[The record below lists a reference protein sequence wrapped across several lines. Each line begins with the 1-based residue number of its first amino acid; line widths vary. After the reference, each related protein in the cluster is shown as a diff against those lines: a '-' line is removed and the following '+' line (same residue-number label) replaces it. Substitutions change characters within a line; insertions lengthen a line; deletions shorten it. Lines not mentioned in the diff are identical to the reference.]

1 MANDVVISAAL
12 RNNLTSLQ
20 NTQRLIDTVQLR
32 LATGLKVNSALDGPQ
47 QFFTS
52 QSLNNRASDL
62 TRLLDG
68 INLSIRTIEQ
78 ADKGITSLT
87 TLVEQATSIAQ
98 QAQSEIRSSEGLVSI
113 TGTKDLRGVD
123 LTADSGGAIAA
134 ADDFDILIAHE
145 DLSGG
150 SDSATIAIA
159 ANDTVYDLVATINST
174 AAIND
179 SVRASVDSQGR
190 LKIESLVEGATLRI
204 SDSST
209 AANSLDTDGYAFL
222 GLTDIVGGENL
233 DNVAAGRQ
241 GGTAVS
247 GRKITSA
254 VSGAGTVGG
263 KYEASATLDEAN
275 YSATGDLPEIQIS
288 IDGDASANH
297 VLAATATIQELVDAI
312 NNDTTINDKVTASFN
327 TDTGRIEFDFAE
339 EVGQA
344 EIILGGAAAD
354 VNSFGFGT
362 GASDATLTGAG
373 DFESELFTFV
383 GTSVDLA
390 QYTSDFNVVRDQIDD
405 LVADSNYRGVNLL
418 SGGQLETFFN
428 EDSTSSLVTQGS
440 DLTSLGLG
448 IDEANFVDAAD
459 VEEALSQV
467 NGALA
472 SVRNFG
478 TSIANS
484 LSIIQTRRDF
494 TESTISTLK
503 AGANDLVATDQNE
516 EGANLLALQTR
527 QQLGVTALSLA
538 AQSQQSVLR
547 LF

>member
-113 TGTKDLRGVD
+113 TGTRDLRGVD

-233 DNVAAGRQ
+233 DNVVAGRQ

-297 VLAATATIQELVDAI
+297 VLAATSTIQELVDAI

-467 NGALA
+467 TGALS

>member
-1 MANDVVISAAL
+1 MANDVVLSAAL

-20 NTQRLIDTVQLR
+20 GTQRLIDTVQLR

-52 QSLNNRASDL
+52 QALNNRASDL

-98 QAQSEIRSSEGLVSI
+98 QAQSEIRSSQGLVSI
-113 TGTKDLRGVD
+113 TGTKDLRGID

-134 ADDFDILIAHE
+134 AEDFDILIAHA
-145 DLSGG
+145 DLTGG

-275 YSATGDLPEIQIS
+275 FSATGDLPEIQIS

-297 VLAATATIQELVDAI
+297 VLAATSTIQELVDAI

-390 QYTSDFNVVRDQIDD
+390 QFTSDFNVVRDQIDD

-428 EDSTSSLVTQGS
+428 EDSTSSLITRGS

-459 VEEALSQV
+459 VEEALSEV
-467 NGALA
+467 TGALA
-472 SVRNFG
+472 AVRNFG

>member
-1 MANDVVISAAL
+1 MANDVVLSAAL
-12 RNNLTSLQ
+12 RNNLQSLQ
-20 NTQRLIDTVQLR
+20 GTQRLIDTVQLR

-68 INLSIRTIEQ
+68 INLSIRTIEE

-87 TLVEQATSIAQ
+87 SLVEQATSIAQ
-98 QAQSEIRSSEGLVSI
+98 QAQSEIRSSQGLVSL
-113 TGTKDLRGVD
+113 TGTRDLRGVD
-123 LTADSGGAIAA
+123 LTVDSGGAIANS
-134 ADDFDILIAHE
+134 DDFEIRIVHE

-150 SDSATIAIA
+150 EDHATIAIA
-159 ANDTVYDLVATINST
+159 TNDTVYDLVATINST

-179 SVRASVDSQGR
+179 SVRASVDAQGR
-190 LKIESLVEGATLRI
+190 LKIESLVEGAALRI
-204 SDSST
+204 ADAT
-209 AANSLDTDGYAFL
+209 QSLGADGYAFL
-222 GLTDIVGGENL
+222 GLDNVVGGENL
-233 DNVAAGRQ
+233 DNVALGRQ
-241 GGTAVS
+241 GGTAIS
-247 GRKITSA
+247 GRTITSA
-254 VSGAGTVGG
+254 VSAAGTVGG

-275 YSATGDLPEIQIS
+275 FSATGDLPEIQIS
-288 IDGDASANH
+288 IDGDNSANH
-297 VLAATATIQELVDAI
+297 VLAATATVQELVDAI
-312 NNDTTINDKVTASFN
+312 NNDTTINDRVTASFN

-339 EVGQA
+339 DVGQA
-344 EIILGGAAAD
+344 EIILGGAAGD

-362 GASDATLTGAG
+362 GAADATLTGAS

-383 GTSVDLA
+383 GTSVNLD
-390 QYTSDFNVVRDQIDD
+390 QYTTDFNTLRDQIDD

-418 SGGQLETFFN
+418 NGGQLETFFN
-428 EDSTSSLVTQGS
+428 EDSTSSLVTQGK

-448 IDEANFVDAAD
+448 IDEADFIDAAD
-459 VEEALSQV
+459 VEEALGQV
-467 NGALA
+467 TNALTA
-472 SVRNFG
+472 VRNFG
-478 TSIANS
+478 TSISNS

-494 TESTISTLK
+494 TEGTISTLK
-503 AGANDLVATDQNE
+503 AGANDLVASDQNE